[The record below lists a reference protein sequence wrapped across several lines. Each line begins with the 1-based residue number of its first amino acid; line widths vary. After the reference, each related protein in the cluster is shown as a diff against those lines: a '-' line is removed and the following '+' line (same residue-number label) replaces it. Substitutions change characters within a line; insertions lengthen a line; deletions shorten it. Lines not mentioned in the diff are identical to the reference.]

1 MFSDLTFCLLEPERF
16 GVLGEQTHTGA
27 DLESVGHGS
36 GGGQFDERV
45 GKMLVHFGQRAAA
58 RKRGAAARRN

>member
-1 MFSDLTFCLLEPERF
+1 M
-16 GVLGEQTHTGA
+16 VLGEQTHTGA
-27 DLESVGHGS
+27 DLECVRHG

>member
-1 MFSDLTFCLLEPERF
+1 M
-16 GVLGEQTHTGA
+16 VLGEQTHTGA
-27 DLESVGHGS
+27 NLECDRHSS
-36 GGGQFDERV
+36 GGDQFDERV